1 MKIFSAGQIRALDAA
16 TITRKPISSI
26 DLMEQAAR
34 MFTQWLVTHLE
45 NWDCPI
51 WIFVGPGNNGGDG
64 LVAARLLQRQFYP
77 VQLVR
82 CAIGHSVSEDFQTN
96 WERLPA
102 DDPIPTLILT
112 ENDPLPPLPENAVIV
127 DAIFGSGLNRPISGY
142 WAKLIEHLNAAPV
155 HRVSIDVPSGLFAD
169 SPTLGACIEAH
180 YTFCF
185 ELPKLA
191 FFFPENRHRVGNWVV
206 QSIGL
211 DADFIRQTPTSWHYT
226 DFSEVVALYQPRH
239 RFDHKGTF
247 GHALLLMG
255 SRGKGGA
262 AVLATRA
269 CLRSGVG
276 LVTTRIPACLYEVLQ
291 ISNPEAM
298 VDPDEGEDILIY
310 VPDLQP
316 YRAVGIGCGIGLA
329 SQTADMV
336 CRLLETCQ
344 VPLLMD
350 ADALNLL
357 AAHPEW
363 WPLVPPN
370 TILTPHPKEFERLFG
385 PTDNGFERIALLRD
399 KAKTYGVIIAL
410 KGAYTCVAC
419 PDGSVFF
426 NSTGN
431 PGMATGGSGD
441 VLSGLIV
448 GLLAQGYAPRNAAIL
463 GVYLHGLA
471 GDLAASQMGQEALL
485 AGDLPDFFGAAF
497 QTLYSPS
504 I

>member
-1 MKIFSAGQIRALDAA
+1 MKILSTEQTRALDAA
-16 TITRKPISSI
+16 TISRESISST
-26 DLMEQAAR
+26 DLMERAAKI
-34 MFTQWLVTHLE
+34 FTLWVESHLE
-45 NWDCPI
+45 DYRRPV

-64 LVAARLLQRQFYP
+64 LVTARLLHRHLFY
-77 VQLVR
+77 VNLVR
-82 CAIGHSVSEDFQTN
+82 CAIGEFVSADFQAN
-96 WERLPA
+96 WERLPT
-102 DDPIPTLILT
+102 DEPIPTLILA
-112 ENDPLPPLPENAVIV
+112 ENDPLPALPQNALVV
-127 DAIFGSGLNRPISGY
+127 DAIFGSGLNRPVTGY
-142 WAKLIEHLNAAPV
+142 WAKLIEHINAANV
-155 HRVSIDVPSGLFAD
+155 LRVSIDVPSGLLAD
-169 SPTLGACIEAH
+169 APTLGACIEAH

-191 FFFPENRHRVGNWVV
+191 FFFPENHHRVRNWVV

-226 DFSEVVALYQPRH
+226 DFSEVVALYRPRQ

-262 AVLATRA
+262 AILATRA
-269 CLRSGVG
+269 CLRSGAG
-276 LVTTRIPACLYEVLQ
+276 LVTTRCPACLYEVLQ

-298 VDPDEGEDILIY
+298 ADPDEGEEILHGF
-310 VPDLQP
+310 PDLSP
-316 YRAVGIGCGIGLA
+316 FRAIGVGCGIGQA
-329 SQTADMV
+329 PQTAEML
-336 CRLLETCQ
+336 RGLLETCQ
-344 VPLLMD
+344 VPLLLD

-357 AAHPEW
+357 ATHPEW

-370 TILTPHPKEFERLFG
+370 TILTPHPREFERLFG
-385 PTDNGFERIALLRD
+385 PTDNGFDRIALLRE

-410 KGAYTCVAC
+410 KGAYTAIAC

-448 GLLAQGYAPRNAAIL
+448 GLLAQGYAPRDAAIL

-471 GDLAASQMGQEALL
+471 GDLGASRMGQEALL
-485 AGDLPDFFGAAF
+485 AGDLPDFLGAAF
-497 QTLYSPS
+497 QTLYSPL